1 MQRISRAPVLSA
13 TLRRDSCWITERHLS
28 RNSCSGAAKTEQRKD
43 AGSIRSR
50 WLRMRPRTTRCDGLQ
65 PHPECEGCRRW
76 RSLSCLHDFREA
88 PALRLGQR
96 ARLDDADD
104 VADVR
109 GVLLV
114 VSVELHAPPDDL
126 LVALV
131 RGDQVD
137 LDDDRLVHC
146 ARDHDAAALLAP
158 AAIVLGLRLADDR
171 LPLRARRRAAARLR
185 RPQAA
190 GDALPLLLRFGLGRR
205 SGFRFGRGLFG
216 RGLFSCWLF
225 GRRRRLLRSRF
236 LGGGLLC
243 SGFLD
248 GGLFRNRLFR
258 GGLLGCRLLGRR
270 LLGHRLLG
278 RGVLDRSLGLDRGLL
293 SRLRRGRSLLD
304 LLFVLLVL
312 AHETVFA
319 FSASRSLTTV
329 RIRAISRLASLRRAE
344 FSSAP
349 VTDWKR
355 RLNSSCRRSASR
367 CSRSS
372 SLRSRNSDA
381 LVKRAL
387 PLSSRPSSS
396 PRASGRRGAAPP

>member
-1 MQRISRAPVLSA
+1 
-13 TLRRDSCWITERHLS
+13 
-28 RNSCSGAAKTEQRKD
+28 SGGIP
-43 AGSIRSR
+43 AGS
-50 WLRMRPRTTRCDGLQ
+50 P
-65 PHPECEGCRRW
+65 
-76 RSLSCLHDFREA
+76 SCLHDFREA

-96 ARLDDADD
+96 ARLHDADD

-137 LDDDRLVHC
+137 LDDDRLVHR

-190 GDALPLLLRFGLGRR
+190 RDALPLLLRLGLRRR

-216 RGLFSCWLF
+216 RGLFSCGLF
-225 GRRRRLLRSRF
+225 GRRRSLLRSRF

-248 GGLFRNRLFR
+248 GGLFRSRLFR
-258 GGLLGCRLLGRR
+258 GGLLGGGLLSCR

-278 RGVLDRSLGLDRGLL
+278 HRLLGGGLLSCRLPGRGVLNRSI
-293 SRLRRGRSLLD
+293 
-304 LLFVLLVL
+304 VL
-312 AHETVFA
+312 AE
-319 FSASRSLTTV
+319 
-329 RIRAISRLASLRRAE
+329 
-344 FSSAP
+344 
-349 VTDWKR
+349 
-355 RLNSSCRRSASR
+355 SCCPARRSASW
-367 CSRSS
+367 
-372 SLRSRNSDA
+372 
-381 LVKRAL
+381 
-387 PLSSRPSSS
+387 
-396 PRASGRRGAAPP
+396 ASGSGTPASSNIARPGLTTRTQPSGEPLPEPMRVSAGYFVKLLSGKTLIHTLPPRLILRVIAIRAASIWRFVIQPASIALSP